1 MAEPPVIGAIP
12 PHPSAPGVAHGEG
25 ATRQGAP
32 GGARRLRHRITGR
45 PAAWP
50 TARLD
55 GHPGQREFLA
65 DLVVVAV
72 APADREDENAAPAT
86 RRRSAA

>member
-1 MAEPPVIGAIP
+1 M
-12 PHPSAPGVAHGEG
+12 
-25 ATRQGAP
+25 
-32 GGARRLRHRITGR
+32 TGR